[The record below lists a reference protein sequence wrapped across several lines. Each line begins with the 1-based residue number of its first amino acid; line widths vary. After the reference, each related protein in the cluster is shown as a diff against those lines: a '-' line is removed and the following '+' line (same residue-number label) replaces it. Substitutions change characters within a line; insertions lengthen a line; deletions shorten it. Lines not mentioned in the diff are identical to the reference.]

1 MIKAHAREVWGHA
14 PPDKFWISNLLRSFL
29 VLDVLLLNL
38 VVVFE
43 ARGIK
48 GVTPFWVA
56 EATKQLVI
64 CVRSKKISALIL
76 IVYHHLWLQREQ
88 CMNKKFALIPSLDA
102 SLIIRARRLCAH
114 GILDTGMS

>member
-43 ARGIK
+43 ARVIK

-56 EATKQLVI
+56 EAAKERENK
-64 CVRSKKISALIL
+64 RSHTDSTS
-76 IVYHHLWLQREQ
+76 
-88 CMNKKFALIPSLDA
+88 PSPA
-102 SLIIRARRLCAH
+102 AEGATH
-114 GILDTGMS
+114 E